1 MSKNERGREKRP
13 FLFAAH
19 CYCIFAPMK
28 RVYPKGFYKSSAP
41 AEAKSLKS
49 SVIIPLGWVIV
60 MWGVHLWS
68 HFTNSV
74 FSKYGIYPRTL
85 SGLKGVLFSPFI
97 HGDWSHLIN
106 NTYPMLFLGTG
117 LFMFYRRAAYQVL
130 LFGTVLTGLWVWA
143 GARES
148 FHIGASGVVY
158 VLAAFVF
165 FSGVFTR
172 NKRMMGLSL
181 ITVFIYGSMIWGV
194 FPLKDGVSWE
204 SHLFGGIAGLLLA
217 FIYRQ
222 EGPVKKKYSWD
233 YDGDYSPIPEEIWNP
248 DFDGSDQKNENGNP
262 EQSTVY
268 VYSYKPGQTVE
279 KKDEK
284 GKNKE

>member
-1 MSKNERGREKRP
+1 MTRAYRKS
-13 FLFAAH
+13 
-19 CYCIFAPMK
+19 
-28 RVYPKGFYKSSAP
+28 FY
-41 AEAKSLKS
+41 ETENLTGAKSLKS
-49 SVIIPLGWVIV
+49 SLIFPVIWVAV
-60 MWGVHLWS
+60 MWGVHLLA
-68 HFTNSV
+68 HFTDSI
-74 FSKYGIYPRTL
+74 FSKYGVYPRTI

-106 NTYPMLFLGTG
+106 NTYPMLFLGTA
-117 LFMFYRRAAYQVL
+117 LFMFYRRVAFKVL
-130 LFGTVLTGLWVWA
+130 LFGTILTGLWVWA

-181 ITVFIYGSMIWGV
+181 ITVFIYGSMVWGV

-222 EGPVKKKYSWD
+222 EGPKKKKYSWD
-233 YDGDYSPIPEEIWNP
+233 FDGDHSPIPEEIWNP
-248 DFDGSDQKNENGNP
+248 DFDGSDQNSGNKEQNEP
-262 EQSTVY
+262 TVF
-268 VYSYKPGQTVE
+268 VYSYKPKQIS
-279 KKDEK
+279 KSKDDE
-284 GKNKE
+284 GKSPE